1 MANLI
6 REKKRILMVEDHE
19 DAWEIAAFVLEE
31 IYTLSYARDFNEGL
45 RLAQRGY
52 FDLYILDN
60 WLPDGNG
67 IELCRRI
74 REFDP
79 HTPILFYSACAYA
92 RDLKAAY
99 SAGAQEY
106 FIKPVSFAELTAAV
120 SRLISTASKASFE
133 ARQAELTAIKEEL
146 DIQGMESVKMMEK
159 AKQKFLRAE
168 EKALRVKA
176 QIAFLAAGG
185 TRGDFAREWPSV
197 LLAEVRGARKPAAAK
212 GH

>member
-1 MANLI
+1 MANLN

-19 DAWEIAAFVLEE
+19 DAWEIAAFVLDK
-31 IYTLSYARDFNEGL
+31 YALFYARDFNEGL

-60 WLPDGNG
+60 WLPGGDG

-79 HTPILFYSACAYA
+79 HTPVLFYSACAYP
-92 RDLKAAY
+92 RDLQAAY

-106 FIKPVSFAELTAAV
+106 FVKPVSFNELTQSV
-120 SRLISTASKASFE
+120 SRLISAASEAALNARRAEITAV
-133 ARQAELTAIKEEL
+133 LEEL
-146 DIQGMESVKMMEK
+146 DIRWMESVRLRER

-168 EKALRVKA
+168 EKALRAKA

-197 LLAEVRGARKPAAAK
+197 LLAEVRGPRTSGAAS

>member
-1 MANLI
+1 MANLT

-19 DAWEIAAFVLEE
+19 DAWEIAAFVLED
-31 IYTLSYARDFNEGL
+31 YALFYAHDFNEGL
-45 RLAQRGY
+45 RLAQCGY

-79 HTPILFYSACAYA
+79 HTPVLFYSACAYA
-92 RDLKAAY
+92 RDLQAAY

-106 FIKPVSFAELTAAV
+106 FVKPVSFTKLTQAV
-120 SRLISTASKASFE
+120 SRLIRDSSDAAFE
-133 ARQAELTAIKEEL
+133 ARRAETAAILEEL
-146 DIQGMESVKMMEK
+146 AIRRMENAAQLEK
-159 AKQKFLRAE
+159 AKEKLLRAE
-168 EKALRVKA
+168 EKALRAKA
-176 QIAFLAAGG
+176 RIAFIAAGG
-185 TRGDFAREWPSV
+185 TRGDFAREWLSA
-197 LLAEVRGARKPAAAK
+197 LEEARGPHTSGAAS